1 MTVGLAGRGVA
12 MIGIILGLLAVGL
25 NLVSDP
31 GGASHYF
38 DSGAVAVFAIVLLS
52 MASYLPAEV
61 GYDTA
66 GTAAGVTVF
75 GFYVYVPAIFAFSH
89 LGTLDAAAWLGLG
102 TLLIPVGWLIVRR
115 AEGHG
120 HGEPLAGASPRE
132 PLFAV
137 ALAGLI
143 LIAAGIWLPIVTD
156 GPDLWNAS
164 YSGHALGIVAL
175 LVVMANAATLLL
187 PLVSGVRVSA
197 NRALM
202 VACASL
208 GFTAAGWL
216 DAFNHL
222 GRLGTGGWVEA
233 VGGLL
238 LLAGVLAMRLVG
250 ARAPRAV
257 AVTP

>member
-1 MTVGLAGRGVA
+1 M
-12 MIGIILGLLAVGL
+12 
-25 NLVSDP
+25 
-31 GGASHYF
+31 
-38 DSGAVAVFAIVLLS
+38 
-52 MASYLPAEV
+52 
-61 GYDTA
+61 
-66 GTAAGVTVF
+66 
-75 GFYVYVPAIFAFSH
+75 PAIFAFSH